1 MQFGRGSQKVS
12 EAIIGLIGVIV
23 GGLLSAT
30 AAYLAAR
37 SLEGRK
43 VAAQTRASA
52 RLVNQE
58 LKRASLTLHRILK
71 AVELREEDEEAERAI
86 EAMKKVKPGEKL
98 RVAVPPRFGIIW
110 LRSAIAR
117 GHLPELSTQVWEE
130 HQPRLAEALSD
141 PEWQSVEAAYERMGE
156 VEQIEAR
163 VRENR
168 SVAEESTASEAEL
181 GTALDAIDEA
191 RMHLEVAA
199 SRSGRQAV

>member
-52 RLVNQE
+52 RTVNQE

-117 GHLPELSTQVWEE
+117 GHRPELSTQVWEE

-141 PEWQSVEAAYERMGE
+141 PNGSRWRPLTRGW
-156 VEQIEAR
+156 AR
-163 VRENR
+163 LNR
-168 SVAEESTASEAEL
+168 SKL
-181 GTALDAIDEA
+181 G
-191 RMHLEVAA
+191 
-199 SRSGRQAV
+199 SGRTVRLLRSPRPARPN